1 MGILQSH
8 EAARGHLWPSQG
20 RQDHYGSS
28 SKASA
33 THCHVGQG
41 KAKGFLPAFRIGEMK
56 LKDATTSNTTASSC
70 CTTRCGSSRSGTS
83 IAPDLESWVASGRG
97 GKGTARTAVTMTRC
111 TDSSWER
118 SESAQAVSGKEDVS
132 PIAFDPAGSLSA
144 QQEASLRD
152 AERSVGGKSR
162 HTRGMRSLL
171 VPLKLRGSG
180 RCHSQPPETNHSEG
194 STASCGGDL
203 LADCRS
209 VSAAAA
215 AAALRAHVEREE
227 QEHRRRRHSDLFF
240 LPSSSSASPSSALQ
254 KRGEFPLAQER
265 CLADAKPAGSSIPP
279 HLPLSAENVDA
290 AEASQSCETAD
301 TATSS
306 ELPQPSQPCSWIADT
321 PPDGQ
326 WEIERGVWNRQG
338 VHLNHTFVVDERY
351 KAMQATLPR
360 RGSRQDSSAAAC
372 LQSHFPCSHGPSKPA
387 IITPFASRLQKQ
399 LQQQQQQRLHASA
412 ETPLVPM
419 THRGVAAAT
428 TIEIARKRQAK
439 EALRRLQQH
448 RLITDQEAQQAPPAA
463 APAFATPEA
472 KSACSDSEKSEAARW
487 KTQKATR
494 NGGVPPAVCGAAHGD
509 AAGLTPGCTD
519 SVSAS
524 PRGSLAASAGMPTP
538 LSEAR
543 LRGWEEASQE
553 TRACRGNATHA
564 QGGRLPAVT
573 VIPCSQGGH
582 AQHTPA
588 LQEEVLS
595 SATTATHKM
604 RYDAI
609 SSSSPNGRVENDN
622 QAIRPSSSRYHQQ
635 KNAFVAKPRTN
646 MGGATG
652 KEALEG
658 TWGRPAWAALRETP
672 GRRACAAASEQHHSF
687 KPSPRLLNRAISRGR
702 ASFWHSSC
710 GAPQEA
716 RLASC
721 LPTLLQRCEGLA
733 QQAVRKFRSN
743 AKSEAREATRPA
755 CFRLLQPN
763 RTHCSQ
769 IDSNAWCSAVRSHE
783 QNACGFSA
791 AAKPP

>member
-20 RQDHYGSS
+20 LQDHYGSS

-144 QQEASLRD
+144 QQEAFLHD

-180 RCHSQPPETNHSEG
+180 RCHSQPPETNQSEG

-306 ELPQPSQPCSWIADT
+306 ELPLPSVRTPQRPFPPPRGQQRQGAKQPCSWIADT

-360 RGSRQDSSAAAC
+360 Q
-372 LQSHFPCSHGPSKPA
+372 
-387 IITPFASRLQKQ
+387 
-399 LQQQQQQRLHASA
+399 
-412 ETPLVPM
+412 TPLVPM

-524 PRGSLAASAGMPTP
+524 PRGSLAASAGMPTS

-564 QGGRLPAVT
+564 QGGRLLAVT

-622 QAIRPSSSRYHQQ
+622 QAEEQQLSSALVPTLEVPVHQ
-635 KNAFVAKPRTN
+635 V
-646 MGGATG
+646 
-652 KEALEG
+652 
-658 TWGRPAWAALRETP
+658 
-672 GRRACAAASEQHHSF
+672 
-687 KPSPRLLNRAISRGR
+687 SRG
-702 ASFWHSSC
+702 
-710 GAPQEA
+710 
-716 RLASC
+716 
-721 LPTLLQRCEGLA
+721 
-733 QQAVRKFRSN
+733 VR
-743 AKSEAREATRPA
+743 
-755 CFRLLQPN
+755 
-763 RTHCSQ
+763 
-769 IDSNAWCSAVRSHE
+769 V
-783 QNACGFSA
+783 
-791 AAKPP
+791 